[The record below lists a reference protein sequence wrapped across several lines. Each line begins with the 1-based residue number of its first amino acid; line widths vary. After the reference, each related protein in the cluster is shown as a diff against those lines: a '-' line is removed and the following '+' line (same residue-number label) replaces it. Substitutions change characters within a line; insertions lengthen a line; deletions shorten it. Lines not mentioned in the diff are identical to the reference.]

1 MIEHIEIKRVH
12 VDGGRHCYEK
22 APPAISFSMQPAK
35 SRPMRFIR
43 QGQKP
48 SFAATGD
55 QDLAHSIP
63 PIIAP
68 HVCLIR
74 MGAISGRLHTLR
86 IMNFKNSIYIQR
98 ADVTGDVKLQE
109 VI

>member
-43 QGQKP
+43 QGQKLQR
-48 SFAATGD
+48 AT
-55 QDLAHSIP
+55 
-63 PIIAP
+63 
-68 HVCLIR
+68 R
-74 MGAISGRLHTLR
+74 TWHTL
-86 IMNFKNSIYIQR
+86 S
-98 ADVTGDVKLQE
+98 LQLLHHMFA
-109 VI
+109 